1 MILLNLK
8 QQILIKADVDQTDF
22 DNSWIWSNRIWLTRL
37 WKKEFNQTE
46 NIKPVIDQTELENT
60 EFDDTETV
68 EKDDI
73 ISRPKSVL
81 KSMRDTLPLILC
93 LLYKSADRHSTVQCV
108 LNSERL
114 TDKTDYWLP
123 LGMLP
128 KLKLQSECNFGWL
141 WRGEGSKND
150 LLTFH

>member
-1 MILLNLK
+1 M
-8 QQILIKADVDQTDF
+8 LIKLTLIIPEFDQTEF
-22 DNSWIWSNRIWLTRL
+22 DWPDCK
-37 WKKEFNQTE
+37 KKEFYQTE

-93 LLYKSADRHSTVQCV
+93 LLCKISWQA
-108 LNSERL
+108 
-114 TDKTDYWLP
+114 
-123 LGMLP
+123 
-128 KLKLQSECNFGWL
+128 
-141 WRGEGSKND
+141 
-150 LLTFH
+150 

>member
-1 MILLNLK
+1 MIPMNLK

-22 DNSWIWSNRIWLTRL
+22 DHSWIWSNRIWLTRL

-81 KSMRDTLPLILC
+81 KSRRDTLPLILC
-93 LLYKSADRHSTVQCV
+93 LLCKISWQA
-108 LNSERL
+108 
-114 TDKTDYWLP
+114 
-123 LGMLP
+123 
-128 KLKLQSECNFGWL
+128 
-141 WRGEGSKND
+141 
-150 LLTFH
+150 